1 MWLLIAKK
9 ENKRMTVEKRYLN
22 VDEVTAVL
30 NISKPHVYKL
40 ISEKTINGIKIGDSV
55 RVPVKE
61 LERFIAEIES

>member
-1 MWLLIAKK
+1 MI
-9 ENKRMTVEKRYLN
+9 VEKRYLN

-40 ISEKTINGIKIGDSV
+40 IGKNTIQGVKIGDSV

>member
-1 MWLLIAKK
+1 MI
-9 ENKRMTVEKRYLN
+9 VEKRYLN

-40 ISEKTINGIKIGDSV
+40 IGKNAIQGVKIGDSV